1 LDFLNL
7 VNEGG
12 AAMARRADLD
22 LATAWRW
29 RLERFEC
36 STLSIARFCFAEGV
50 SEASFYQWRRK
61 LKAAGAARQV
71 NERSKE
77 CRRETPSPATFAPV
91 RLIGGASVTAHLP
104 GGTRL
109 EIPLGDEAAAR
120 AAIEMLMEADAQHAL
135 SKAQGGAAC

>member
-1 LDFLNL
+1 
-7 VNEGG
+7 
-12 AAMARRADLD
+12 MARRADLD
-22 LATAWRW
+22 LAAAWRW
-29 RLERFEC
+29 RLERFER

-61 LKAAGAARQV
+61 LAAGAAKQA

-120 AAIEMLMEADAQHAL
+120 AAIEMLMEADAQRAV